1 MAGGCDG
8 RAQGCDEPVATA
20 LPTLPS
26 LPACYFFDPA
36 SVELEPSCPSPDPF
50 PSEDDIAQRA
60 FDLCFVA
67 RTPCPDRVGYLQA
80 AEQELLDRSAD
91 RTVRQARP

>member
-8 RAQGCDEPVATA
+8 RARRCDDQVATA

-26 LPACYFFDPA
+26 LPACFFFDPA
-36 SVELEPSCPSPDPF
+36 SVELDESCRLPDPF

-67 RTPCPDRVGYLQA
+67 RTPCLDRVGYLEA

-91 RTVRQARP
+91 RTLRWTWQ